1 MANVKLTDKTELTDN
16 LATTDKLM
24 VVDASDTTGSAQGTS
39 KFFTPHLLNITD
51 KISISNSQFKNLA
64 TTSATLV
71 GFPGAG
77 YIIVPISV
85 LVKHTPGSTPNTAT
99 PSLKIG
105 FVDGSTSQYWGET
118 RFWPDS
124 PTYVAQWFEFG
135 QTLGGFKGLSD
146 TTIDNHKLL
155 MYATGSISA
164 TATDTLDVY
173 VTYKIV
179 KL

>member
-1 MANVKLTDKTELTDN
+1 MANVKLTDKTELQDN
-16 LATTDKLM
+16 LAQADKLM

-39 KFFTPHLLNITD
+39 KFFTPFLLNITE
-51 KISISNSQFKNLA
+51 KVSISNSTFKNLP
-64 TTSATLV
+64 TSGASLT
-71 GFPGAG
+71 GFPGSG
-77 YIIVPISV
+77 NIIVPLSV
-85 LVKHTPGSTPNTAT
+85 LVKHTPGSTPNTAQ

-105 FVDGSTSQYWGET
+105 FVDGSTSQYWAET

-124 PTYVAQWFEFG
+124 PSYVAQWFEFG

-146 TTIDNHKLL
+146 TTIENQKLL

-179 KL
+179 KI

>member
-1 MANVKLTDKTELTDN
+1 MAGQRLTDKTELTDN
-16 LATTDKLM
+16 LAQNDKLM

-39 KFFTPHLLNITD
+39 KFFTPKLFNITD
-51 KISISNSQFKNLA
+51 KISVSNSEFKTLP
-64 TTSATLV
+64 TSGKTLV

-77 YIIVPISV
+77 YVTVPLSV
-85 LVKHTPGSTPNTAT
+85 LVKHTPGATPNTAT

-105 FVDGSTSQYWGET
+105 FVDGSTSQYWAET

-135 QTLGGFKGLSD
+135 QATGGFKGLSD
-146 TTIDNHKLL
+146 TTIENKKLL
-155 MYATGSISA
+155 MYATGTISP

-173 VTYKIV
+173 VTYKTV
-179 KL
+179 KI